1 VPRSESGT
9 HAALEAVSK
18 VLSKLGKLPTQ
29 AVVSWPAA
37 SGATSYAVEVNWTPQ
52 NPTGT
57 WTAIGSGTGRR
68 WTITAATPGAQFLVR
83 VASLGPHG
91 EQAAWST
98 AILAT
103 AR

>member
-1 VPRSESGT
+1 MPRRG
-9 HAALEAVSK
+9 HVA
-18 VLSKLGKLPTQ
+18 
-29 AVVSWPAA
+29 
-37 SGATSYAVEVNWTPQ
+37 
-52 NPTGT
+52 

-68 WTITAATPGAQFLVR
+68 WTITAPTPGAQFLVR